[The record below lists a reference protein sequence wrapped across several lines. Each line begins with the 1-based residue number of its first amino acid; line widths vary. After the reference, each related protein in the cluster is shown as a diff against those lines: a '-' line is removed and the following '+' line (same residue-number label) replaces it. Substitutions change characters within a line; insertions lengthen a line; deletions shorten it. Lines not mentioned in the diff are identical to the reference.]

1 MQPTDILETCL
12 YVDDLDRAERFYGT
26 VLGLPCI
33 ARQHGRHV
41 FFRCGPR
48 MLLIFDPTGVGR
60 EDSETPAHGA
70 RGPSHIAFAVAES
83 DLPAWQQ
90 HLHAHRV
97 EIEKTVDWPQGGRSI
112 YFRDPAGNSLELA
125 TPQIWNGVEL

>member
-1 MQPTDILETCL
+1 
-12 YVDDLDRAERFYGT
+12 
-26 VLGLPCI
+26 
-33 ARQHGRHV
+33 
-41 FFRCGPR
+41 

-70 RGPSHIAFAVAES
+70 RGPSHIAFAVAER

-97 EIEKTVDWPQGGRSI
+97 EIEKTVDWPQGGCSI

-125 TPQIWNGVEL
+125 TPQIWNGVHGSARTTTRGHGRVSRAEAADALQFGRG